1 MSDFFI
7 GMLVGVVIMDL
18 LWAWK
23 IGLVDKVIQAVKMKW
38 KLIKARTL

>member
-7 GMLVGVVIMDL
+7 GMLVGVVVLDL

-23 IGLVDKVIQAVKMKW
+23 IGLVDKVIQSVKMKW